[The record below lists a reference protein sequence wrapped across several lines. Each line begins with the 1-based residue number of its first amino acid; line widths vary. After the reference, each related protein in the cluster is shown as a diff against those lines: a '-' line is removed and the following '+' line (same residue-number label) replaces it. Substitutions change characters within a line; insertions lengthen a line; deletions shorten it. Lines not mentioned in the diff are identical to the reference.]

1 MEPRFF
7 WAIFMAFTSSV
18 FHGSTA
24 NAHAPPHQAILGCNE
39 PTTGHNELYIP
50 DYNNPV
56 PGKLAFSMD
65 ERVNYFEKHNN
76 GAKHGSI
83 RRSSCPAINTLA
95 NRGFIARSGRNI
107 SYEEIAQASRDVFN
121 FGDDNIIIVLS
132 AAFAYHPGLD
142 RLDLDMLADEAVHHR
157 INCPA
162 SPTRNDRELGDNV
175 NMNMTLLESLLG
187 FSKDG
192 ETLTLEDLAEHHHL
206 RHNQS
211 LAENSHFRF
220 GNLDAAC
227 ALYVFHYIKQCKGLI
242 DIMFRAQYA
251 NLVGM
256 LGKIGKNGLLT
267 LFVEDVRQF
276 YVDEDLPIG
285 YGRRQ
290 LPYYSIES
298 NQYID
303 RMAHHIGFQI
313 VRPWPVDDQ
322 DGRDVE
328 PVFAKFN

>member
-56 PGKLAFSMD
+56 PGKLAFTWQHS
-65 ERVNYFEKHNN
+65 
-76 GAKHGSI
+76 
-83 RRSSCPAINTLA
+83 TLVLPR
-95 NRGFIARSGRNI
+95 NQHTRKQRFIARSGRNI

-227 ALYVFHYIKQCKGLI
+227 AL
-242 DIMFRAQYA
+242 AQYA